1 MDNIRQHFA
10 LRSSIYNT
18 HCGWVKQTDL
28 LQAIA
33 NAIGNVDHK
42 IKILDLGAGTGAI
55 SNYLYDSF
63 GSKADIF
70 ALDISID
77 MLSKITNPSI
87 HKIEGTAEYL
97 PFEDNYFDFVVSRQC
112 LHYVDKIDTAIEEI
126 FRVLK
131 NDGNFILSQIVPI
144 ENDSLQHWIN
154 FTRFRQPLRK
164 TFFSE
169 KEWIEVICKHGF
181 SLINITNHSHRGSM
195 NRWIKQYRVTSIEE
209 INTYK
214 NYFINSSELFKHTYE
229 VDITDADI
237 QNTAFWSTLKFS
249 K

>member
-87 HKIEGTAEYL
+87 HKIEGAAEYL
-97 PFEDNYFDFVVSRQC
+97 PFEDNYFD
-112 LHYVDKIDTAIEEI
+112 LEPEEEKIVKIIEGI
-126 FRVLK
+126 PRGLK
-131 NDGNFILSQIVPI
+131 VRSV
-144 ENDSLQHWIN
+144 
-154 FTRFRQPLRK
+154 
-164 TFFSE
+164 
-169 KEWIEVICKHGF
+169 
-181 SLINITNHSHRGSM
+181 
-195 NRWIKQYRVTSIEE
+195 Y
-209 INTYK
+209 
-214 NYFINSSELFKHTYE
+214 
-229 VDITDADI
+229 DIR
-237 QNTAFWSTLKFS
+237 
-249 K
+249 